1 MNYLEKN
8 RCRSRLWGKN
18 LRVYMGLCHIN
29 KVIDMGP
36 CRGEEE
42 AKIGISNSEED
53 PQRDHKHIK
62 RYFSSPVG
70 WVMQLKITMETT
82 LCPLGWWQ
90 WESWIIPS
98 EAVDMEKRN
107 RDS

>member
-1 MNYLEKN
+1 
-8 RCRSRLWGKN
+8 
-18 LRVYMGLCHIN
+18 MGLCHIN

-70 WVMQLKITMETT
+70 
-82 LCPLGWWQ
+82 
-90 WESWIIPS
+90 
-98 EAVDMEKRN
+98 
-107 RDS
+107 